1 MENTE
6 LYQSIINKLF
16 ESGLSKRQFADK
28 YGLNH
33 AWLIE
38 FTNANKKF
46 RPLQIKS
53 MSLLHR
59 TLDIPYE
66 IMEDYNKKVLEMRNN
81 VSM

>member
-6 LYQSIINKLF
+6 FYQIMMNKLL
-16 ESGLSKRQFADK
+16 ENGLSKRQFANK

-38 FTNANKKF
+38 FTNINKKF
-46 RPLQIKS
+46 RPLQIKT
-53 MSLLHR
+53 MSLLHKA
-59 TLDIPYE
+59 LDIPYNV
-66 IMEDYNKKVLEMRNN
+66 MDDYNKKVLEMRNN